1 MPSPKGAAR
10 AFIIVEARLTAD
22 WLIVSPAAITGDLEG
37 CGAVLVHLEEDLEEE
52 EFWEEEEEEELEE
65 LEEEEEL
72 EEIEEEEDFWE
83 EEEEEFWE
91 EEEEE

>member
-1 MPSPKGAAR
+1 MPSPTGPAE
-10 AFIIVEARLTAD
+10 AFIIVEVRLTAD

-52 EFWEEEEEEELEE
+52 EFWEEEEEELEE
-65 LEEEEEL
+65 IEEEEEL